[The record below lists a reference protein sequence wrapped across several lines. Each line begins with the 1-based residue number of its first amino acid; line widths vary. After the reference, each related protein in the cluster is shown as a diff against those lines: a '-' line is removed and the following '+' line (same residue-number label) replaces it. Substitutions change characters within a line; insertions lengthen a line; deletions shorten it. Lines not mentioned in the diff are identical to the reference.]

1 MEQDSLRDQAKSW
14 DAHLDSMGLSGSL
27 IREIFSTFLLLR
39 WADHQE
45 AEQEAMAAFEERG
58 FRPVL
63 PARLHWRHW
72 HDLHPPEMGRLLAH
86 ELCPCLD
93 HLRDS
98 RDNPLSTYLHALAEP
113 LRRIC
118 EVNFVYLVDVVRWL
132 AQQPFET
139 VHDRRRLL
147 EFFDVL
153 IEETAS
159 SHEGYHM
166 TPPSVAKLAVALA
179 DPRAGER
186 LYDPCFGAAGLLT
199 AAWAHAEQ
207 AGVSSFNRR
216 GNMPLDVFGIEINAH
231 SFLMGL
237 TRLVLAGV
245 DAPYLE
251 LGNSLERGPVN
262 SPSREG
268 FDVILANPP
277 VGLKTAREPWH
288 YEHFP
293 IVTGD
298 GIGLFVQH
306 VLMQL
311 KAQGRAVLAVPEGFL
326 FQSGKTA
333 ELRRYLVERGHVEAV
348 VGLPPGAFMPS
359 TGVKTSLIVLRKEN
373 VGDQVRMVDASQMFE
388 PPKRGRALTMRNS
401 VIQQL
406 AEIVRGHGSQQAWD
420 ISREG
425 LAAADW
431 DLTPR
436 RREKG
441 GLELLFAAL
450 EEVRGDVSISRL
462 VDCAQVIAGRTINA
476 RDLADAPEGERPV
489 GYIRIKDI
497 QKGVVNKGSSWVSG
511 HALAGIDPQWC
522 VLAGD
527 VLLSKSGTIGKA
539 GIVRNGAVG
548 GIAANGLYVVRVDQS
563 RLDPGFLIAYL
574 ASSACQ
580 TWLAAQSRGTV
591 IQHLNRPV
599 LDQLPVPLP
608 PLLLQQRAAAQFRDF
623 GTDVFAFLVEATG
636 AKELDRLAAW
646 MSDISRRIPSFIE
659 SINEPPSLSLMEP
672 MVEAAATVRRWS
684 QSDEIASQ
692 HQRWLMPLL
701 DGFSALQGVSQIP
714 EGPSLLNVVQ
724 EAERSF
730 QSASLHANGH
740 LPVEAQG
747 RALAEQLAVW
757 VKAVASQM
765 LDHAEVVAI
774 PPKINQLQAGSM
786 VAFGIKLTNIGPLPL
801 RNVRVETTPDWG
813 SCSIGFVQEKQSF
826 SLLQSG
832 DVPKVAGIFT
842 LVLHWA
848 ALTLDGQS
856 VGGMI
861 QLAFDVVESD
871 VETIEPMDLGGS
883 PYVTGSPLE
892 PNQQIDVFYGRS
904 QLLDQ
909 ISRQIVDSGN
919 VILLEGNR
927 RAGKTSILHHLEGA
941 TAVPGW
947 LAAYC
952 SLQGAQGSG
961 QVVGVPTHEVFR
973 EIATSIAKALV
984 KLKVDAPLPNG
995 SVIPAGNAGLGIARA
1010 CREGIAEDSP
1020 FADFRDYLEVV
1031 LGLLAAQGLGLVLM
1045 LDEFDKLQEGIDN
1058 GVTSPQVPENIRFL
1072 IQTFPRFS
1080 AILTGSRRLKRLREE
1095 YWSALYGLGTSIS
1108 VTGLEP
1114 DDARKVVVEPVR
1126 GKLTYSPEAIER
1138 IIEVTARQPYLLQC
1152 LCNRIFDFAAQTKTR
1167 SITLSVVEQAC
1178 AALVKDN
1185 EHFASLWDYAGSDRR
1200 RLILMLCAQR
1210 KGQTDLVAFGEL
1222 QELLTQRGVEISHE
1236 ILDAD
1241 LAILREL
1248 DLLDL
1253 VGKIGDGH
1261 YQLAI
1266 PLMAAWIEQQ
1276 QDYEI
1281 VLSRAQAESEEENG

>member
-1 MEQDSLRDQAKSW
+1 MKQESLRDAAKSW
-14 DAHLDSMGLSGSL
+14 AGTLDGMGLSGSL

-58 FRPVL
+58 FRSIL
-63 PARLHWRHW
+63 PTRLHWRHW
-72 HDLHPPEMGRLLAH
+72 HDLNPPEMSRLMTQ

-118 EVNFVYLVDVVRWL
+118 EVNFVYLADVVRWL

-139 VHDRRRLL
+139 VHERRRLL

-153 IEETAS
+153 IEETTS
-159 SHEGYHM
+159 GHEGYHM
-166 TPPSVAKLAVALA
+166 TPPSIARLAVALA
-179 DPRAGER
+179 DPRSGER

-216 GNMPLDVFGIEINAH
+216 GNIPLEVFGIEINAH
-231 SFLMGL
+231 SFVMGL

-298 GIGLFVQH
+298 AIGLFVQH

-311 KAQGRAVLAVPEGFL
+311 KAQGRAVIAVPEGFL
-326 FQSGKTA
+326 FQGGKAA

-348 VGLPPGAFMPS
+348 VGLPPGALMPS

-388 PPKRGRALTMRNS
+388 PPKRGRALTMRNP

-406 AEIVRGHGSQQAWD
+406 AEIVRGHNSQHAWD
-420 ISREG
+420 LSREDI
-425 LAAADW
+425 AAADW

-450 EEVRGDVSISRL
+450 DEVRGDVAISRL
-462 VDCAQVIAGRTINA
+462 LDCAQVIAGRSINA
-476 RDLADAPEGERPV
+476 RDLADEPEGERPV

-580 TWLAAQSRGTV
+580 TWLAAQSRGSV

-608 PLLLQQRAAAQFRDF
+608 PLLLQQRAASQFRDF

-659 SINEPPSLSLMEP
+659 SLDDAPSLSLMEP
-672 MVEAAATVRRWS
+672 MVESAGTVRRWG
-684 QSDEIASQ
+684 QGDEIASQ
-692 HQRWLMPLL
+692 HQRWLAPLL

-724 EAERSF
+724 DAERNF
-730 QSASLHANGH
+730 QSASSQANGH

-757 VKAVASQM
+757 MKAIASGLLGHVEIVATP
-765 LDHAEVVAI
+765 E
-774 PPKINQLQAGSM
+774 INRLQAGTM
-786 VAFGIKLTNIGPLPL
+786 VEFGITVTNAGPLPL
-801 RNVRVETTPDWG
+801 RNIRVETAPDWG
-813 SCSIGFVQEKQSF
+813 SGLTAFLPERQSF
-826 SLLQSG
+826 SLLQRG

-842 LVLHWA
+842 LELRWSA
-848 ALTLDGQS
+848 KTLDGQNMD
-856 VGGMI
+856 GEI
-861 QLAFDVVESD
+861 QLAFDVFESEAEAAD
-871 VETIEPMDLGGS
+871 LVDLGGS

-892 PNQQIDVFYGRS
+892 PNQVNDVFYGRS
-904 QLLDQ
+904 QLLGQ
-909 ISRQIVDSGN
+909 ISRQIIDSGN
-919 VILLEGNR
+919 VVLLEGNR
-927 RAGKTSILHHLEGA
+927 RAGKTSILRHLEGA

-961 QVVGVPTHEVFR
+961 HVVGVPTPEVFR

-984 KLKVDAPLPNG
+984 KLKVDTPLPNG
-995 SVIPAGNAGLGIARA
+995 SVVPAGKPGLGIARA

-1031 LGLLAAQGLGLVLM
+1031 LDILAAKGLGLVLM

-1108 VTGLEP
+1108 VTGLDS
-1114 DDARKVVVEPVR
+1114 DDARKVVVDPVR

-1185 EHFASLWDYAGSDRR
+1185 EHFASLWDYAGSDQR

-1210 KGQTDLVAFGEL
+1210 KGQTELVAFGEL

-1241 LAILREL
+1241 LAVLREL
-1248 DLLDL
+1248 DLINF

-1276 QDYEI
+1276 QDYEV
-1281 VLSRAQAESEEENG
+1281 VLSRAQAESEEENV